1 MKWIGQQIY
10 SFISR
15 FRNDVYLEATETGTI
30 ASGGNLGL
38 DANNKIVKADT
49 EAGELAFSGNTANGV
64 LTYGGASQID
74 VESTL
79 TYASEIL
86 TVLSSTSEAP
96 KFNLM
101 NTNTDAEAPMIQF
114 FKTQTGSDDDEIGEI
129 VFNSNDDGGAAAIN
143 YATFKAYIADATN
156 NDEAG
161 KLEMKVAT
169 NSTEIQNAFTATG
182 LGTGSRVDVDLGYGA
197 ASTTTIAGTLT
208 MGSTAAMTN
217 AGQLS
222 VAAQPNITTMTG
234 FLGGTAN
241 AIITDDGDGTVT
253 SESTLS
259 YASAGGGGTTTMTMG
274 QDHSGDSTIQKLA
287 HSDGD
292 GGPLKVI
299 AGSATNGQQNKF
311 GGDLQLHGGLGTGSG
326 NGGDIQFYSHKRGS
340 SGTTIGTATLLSTFI
355 AGSVNTDFIIYEDAG
370 ASTDDYYRVRVKANG
385 ETEIV
390 THDAAAMAAHYKVD
404 ADGDITFDPATG
416 VVRAGWHGSTTRIKI
431 LHSDFIADD
440 GFRPI
445 VIDDSG
451 EASEEFFLKTYST
464 LPAYVTIAIPSGY
477 KATHVMIHGSGTGA
491 VEVWE
496 HQIDSKTGVSKGT
509 GNVETE
515 INITDVTSSSTN
527 YLFIQ
532 VAAGSDEIHGGYVT
546 IVAV

>member
-1 MKWIGQQIY
+1 MKWIGQHIWD
-10 SFISR
+10 FISR
-15 FRNDVYLEATETGTI
+15 FRSDVYLEATETGTI

-49 EAGELAFSGNTANGV
+49 EAGELSFNGSTANGV
-64 LTYGGASQID
+64 LTYGGTSTID

-96 KFNLM
+96 KINLM
-101 NTNTDAEAPMIQF
+101 NTNTDAEAPMLQF
-114 FKTQTGSDDDEIGEI
+114 FKTQTATDDDEIGEI
-129 VFNSNDDGGAAAIN
+129 IFNSNDDGGAAAIN
-143 YATFKAYIADATN
+143 YATFKAYVADASN

-208 MGSTAAMTN
+208 MGTTAAITN

-292 GGPLKVI
+292 GGPLKII
-299 AGSATNGQQNKF
+299 AGSATNGQTDKA
-311 GGDLQLHGGLGTGSG
+311 GGDLQLHGGLGTGAL

-340 SGTTIGTATLLSTFI
+340 SGTTIGTAALLSTFI

-431 LHSDFIADD
+431 LHSDFISDD
-440 GFRPI
+440 GGRPLM
-445 VIDDSG
+445 IDDTG
-451 EASEEFFLKTYST
+451 VASENLFLETFST
-464 LPAYVTIAIPSGY
+464 FPAYVTIAIPSGY

>member
-1 MKWIGQQIY
+1 MKWIGQHIWD
-10 SFISR
+10 FISR
-15 FRNDVYLEATETGTI
+15 FRSDVYLEATETGTI

-49 EAGELAFSGNTANGV
+49 EAGELSFNGSTANGV
-64 LTYGGASQID
+64 LTYGGTSTID

-96 KFNLM
+96 KINLM
-101 NTNTDAEAPMIQF
+101 NTNTDAEAPMLQF
-114 FKTQTGSDDDEIGEI
+114 FKTQTATDDDEIGEI
-129 VFNSNDDGGAAAIN
+129 IFNSNDDGGAAAIN
-143 YATFKAYIADATN
+143 YATFKAYVADASN

-208 MGSTAAMTN
+208 MGTTAAITN

-292 GGPLKVI
+292 GGPLKII
-299 AGSATNGQQNKF
+299 AGSATNGQTDKA
-311 GGDLQLHGGLGTGSG
+311 GGDLQLHGGLGTGAL

-340 SGTTIGTATLLSTFI
+340 SGTTIGTAALLSTFI

-440 GFRPI
+440 GGRPLQ
-445 VIDDSG
+445 IDDTG
-451 EASEEFFLKTYST
+451 VASENLFLETFST
-464 LPAYVTIAIPSGY
+464 FSAYVTIAIPSGY